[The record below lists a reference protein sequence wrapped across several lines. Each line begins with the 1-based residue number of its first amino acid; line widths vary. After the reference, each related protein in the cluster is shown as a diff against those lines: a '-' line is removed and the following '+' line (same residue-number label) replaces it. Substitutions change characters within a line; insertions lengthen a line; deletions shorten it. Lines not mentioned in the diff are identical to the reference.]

1 MDTFGGNQS
10 DDGKGSGPSSPENDV
25 EDTMMED
32 DVENDDGSENE
43 DKESDNENDDDDDD
57 NDDNENADDADADN
71 QDEATQQLQ
80 RERETSSDADL
91 RWKPRI
97 RLGAETATS
106 YDIIPYVAAPMSTS
120 IHAFCATPC
129 MKLVFTGGQ
138 DGYIRKF
145 DWFAS
150 INGKVPLTVA
160 QKHPFVDSVTRA
172 GVLLSYWE
180 NEEIPDKNSLSVE
193 PDDIK
198 ISPVYSLATQSQ
210 ALWLLSGL
218 ENGSINLQSVRHDEG
233 KVVTVLRKH
242 KSTVSVLTLGADE
255 KSVLSGSWDRD
266 LYEWDLNKGEV
277 VRGYGPQ
284 AGQISAIQWRPQSII
299 PIPVERQ
306 PIMNGITS
314 SALSKLTN
322 GLTNGIK
329 SPKRE
334 ADADADA
341 DADAQGS
348 PASSGGFDSLFGGDD
363 VDADDLFGEE
373 LSNTRTAK
381 NSTLALADGDDD
393 VLMGD
398 TQPAEQQL
406 INENASVVAAAEASA
421 ENQSSETVGDINID
435 IPDTGESQGPENPR
449 SPVNMN
455 DLDANG
461 SPDVSSN
468 IFLAASIDGIVRV
481 YDRRQEVPITRLLPG
496 KGIPPWSTSACWGV
510 DGNSV
515 YVGRRNG
522 TVEEYN
528 IHKDFQNSVR
538 TLKFP
543 GGSGAVSYVTPMV
556 NGRHLVCASF
566 DNLRIYDLKD
576 DDATRHSRV
585 PFLIVPGH
593 HGGVLSSVYI
603 DPTSNYLLTMAGNR
617 GWEGTSTEVMLG
629 YEIVPM

>member
-43 DKESDNENDDDDDD
+43 DKESDNENEDDED
-57 NDDNENADDADADN
+57 NDDDNENADDADADN

-80 RERETSSDADL
+80 RERETSSDADI

-97 RLGAETATS
+97 RPGAETANT

-180 NEEIPDKNSLSVE
+180 NEEVPDKNSLFVE
-193 PDDIK
+193 NDDIK

-218 ENGSINLQSVRHDEG
+218 ENGNINLQSVRHDEG

-242 KSTVSVLTLGADE
+242 KSTVSVLALGADE
-255 KSVLSGSWDRD
+255 KSVLSGSWDKD
-266 LYEWDLNKGEV
+266 LYDWDLNKGEV
-277 VRGYGPQ
+277 VRSYGPQ
-284 AGQISAIQWRPQSII
+284 AGQISAIHWRPQSII

-306 PIMNGITS
+306 PVMNGITS
-314 SALSKLTN
+314 SALSKLSN
-322 GLTNGIK
+322 GLTNGLK

-341 DADAQGS
+341 PGS

-363 VDADDLFGEE
+363 DADDLFGEE

-381 NSTLALADGDDD
+381 NSTLAITDGDDD
-393 VLMGD
+393 ILMGD
-398 TQPAEQQL
+398 SQPAEQQL
-406 INENASVVAAAEASA
+406 INENASVVAAAGAAA
-421 ENQSSETVGDINID
+421 ETQSSETVGDASID
-435 IPDTGESQGPENPR
+435 IPDTRESQGPENPR
-449 SPVNMN
+449 SPINMN

-468 IFLAASIDGIVRV
+468 VFLAASIDGIVRI
-481 YDRRQEVPITRLLPG
+481 YDRRQEAPITRLLPG
-496 KGIPPWSTSACWGV
+496 RGIPPWSMSACWSV
-510 DGNSV
+510 DGNHV

-522 TVEEYN
+522 TVEEYS

-566 DNLRIYDLKD
+566 DNLRVYDLRD
-576 DDATRHSRV
+576 DEATRHSRV

-593 HGGVLSSVYI
+593 HGGVLSSVYV

>member
-43 DKESDNENDDDDDD
+43 DKESDGENEDDDED
-57 NDDNENADDADADN
+57 NDDNENADDADDANN

-97 RLGAETATS
+97 RPGAEIATS

-180 NEEIPDKNSLSVE
+180 NEEVPDKNSLFVE
-193 PDDIK
+193 SDDIK

-218 ENGSINLQSVRHDEG
+218 ENGNINLQSVRHDEG

-242 KSTVSVLTLGADE
+242 KSTVSVLALGADE
-255 KSVLSGSWDRD
+255 KSVLSGSWDKD

-277 VRGYGPQ
+277 VRTYGPQ

-314 SALSKLTN
+314 SALSKLSN
-322 GLTNGIK
+322 GLTNGAK

-341 DADAQGS
+341 PGS

-381 NSTLALADGDDD
+381 NSTLAITDGDDD

-398 TQPAEQQL
+398 SQPAEQQL

-421 ENQSSETVGDINID
+421 GNQSSETIGDTNID
-435 IPDTGESQGPENPR
+435 IPDTRESQGPENPR
-449 SPVNMN
+449 SPVNLN

-468 IFLAASIDGIVRV
+468 IFLAASIDGIVRI
-481 YDRRQEVPITRLLPG
+481 YDRRQEAPITRLLPG
-496 KGIPPWSTSACWGV
+496 KGIPPWM
-510 DGNSV
+510 
-515 YVGRRNG
+515 
-522 TVEEYN
+522 EEYS

-538 TLKFP
+538 TLRFP

-576 DDATRHSRV
+576 DEATRHSRV

-593 HGGVLSSVYI
+593 HGGVLSSVYV
-603 DPTSNYLLTMAGNR
+603 DPTSTYLLTMAGNR

>member
-10 DDGKGSGPSSPENDV
+10 DDGKGSGASSPENEV

-32 DVENDDGSENE
+32 DIENDEVSDNE
-43 DKESDNENDDDDDD
+43 DKESDNDNDDDDD
-57 NDDNENADDADADN
+57 NDDDPDNADDADPDN

-80 RERETSSDADL
+80 RERETSSDADV

-97 RLGAETATS
+97 RPGAETAGS

-180 NEEIPDKNSLSVE
+180 NEEIPDKNSSLAES
-193 PDDIK
+193 DDIK
-198 ISPVYSLATQSQ
+198 ISPVYSLATHSQ

-218 ENGSINLQSVRHDEG
+218 ESGNINLQSVRHDEG

-242 KSTVSVLTLGADE
+242 KSAVSVLTIGADE
-255 KSVLSGSWDRD
+255 KSVLSGSWDKD
-266 LYEWDLNKGEV
+266 IYEWDLNHGQIA
-277 VRGYGPQ
+277 RSYGPQ
-284 AGQISAIQWRPQSII
+284 AGQLSAIQWRPQSII

-322 GLTNGIK
+322 GFQNGAK

-341 DADAQGS
+341 PGS
-348 PASSGGFDSLFGGDD
+348 PASSGFDSLFGGDD

-381 NSTLALADGDDD
+381 NSTLEPTDGDDD

-398 TQPAEQQL
+398 SQPAEQQL
-406 INENASVVAAAEASA
+406 INENASVVAAAQASTDN
-421 ENQSSETVGDINID
+421 ESSQTIGDTNLD
-435 IPDTGESQGPENPR
+435 IPDTRESQGPENPR
-449 SPVNMN
+449 SPVNLN

-468 IFLAASIDGIVRV
+468 IFLAASIDGIVRI
-481 YDRRQEVPITRLLPG
+481 YDRRQETPITRLLPG
-496 KGIPPWSTSACWGV
+496 RGIPPWSTSACWSV
-510 DGNSV
+510 DGNYV

-522 TVEEYN
+522 TVEEYS

-576 DDATRHSRV
+576 DEAMKHSRV

-593 HGGVLSSVYI
+593 HGGVLSSVYV
-603 DPTSNYLLTMAGNR
+603 DPTSTYLLTMAGNR

-629 YEIVPM
+629 YEIVPMQ